1 MQLHVHVLL
10 QLVLC
15 TIFCS
20 MSFLLKGLLF
30 FGNFGDFFLIW
41 KWIFLW
47 ICVTIQFMIGICTCT
62 PFFIAKMVNN
72 HNMPTLHK
80 LTYGGIYKVSL
91 PGNFHI
97 KTNSFKNYYL
107 VDVIWF
113 IHMLHFI
120 KIACLFH
127 LHENLLKSFVYKK
140 KNKGLSNQLRLLHWW
155 WYYLQNQ

>member
-30 FGNFGDFFLIW
+30 FGHFWGLFSYMKMNFLMN
-41 KWIFLW
+41 
-47 ICVTIQFMIGICTCT
+47 ICHNTVYDRICTCT

-80 LTYGGIYKVSL
+80 LTYGGIYKVFLS
-91 PGNFHI
+91 GNFHI

-107 VDVIWF
+107 VDVI
-113 IHMLHFI
+113 
-120 KIACLFH
+120 
-127 LHENLLKSFVYKK
+127 
-140 KNKGLSNQLRLLHWW
+140 
-155 WYYLQNQ
+155 